1 VTKSFIQEL
10 ERRAYGVPD
19 IYPYK
24 ELASAVSA
32 QLPGHKLVGA
42 NSSQA
47 FTKHSSGSKFTV
59 PYSENGGKFSFGQ
72 AALGGHPEWLQD
84 EDVS

>member
-32 QLPGHKLVGA
+32 QLPGHKLCGA
-42 NSSQA
+42 NSRQA
-47 FTKHSSGSKFTV
+47 FTKASGTKYTV
-59 PYSENGGKFSFGQ
+59 PYSQNGGKFSFGQ